1 MVKVLQE
8 IEQYCYEWELL
19 HISTYVYQ

>member
-1 MVKVLQE
+1 MVKALQE